1 MKTTIKAVAILLA
14 ITSILTCIVFS
25 IGVGAVDTTSS
36 NSNLEGGQTVYITT
50 NPKWSG
56 GSRNALVSLTLP
68 IDCRDA
74 YCEKRTGDTSYIQ
87 ITTFKKIGTE
97 WVEQK
102 KLSGKY
108 TCNPYSGL
116 LSDGLRLPGKDVEYK
131 LVITPECNDVVRVP
145 SDMSRIQVSVSYGT
159 VTNVQ

>member
-1 MKTTIKAVAILLA
+1 MKTTIKTVALLLA

-25 IGVGAVDTTSS
+25 TGVGAVDNQPSGGSLT
-36 NSNLEGGQTVYITT
+36 GGQTVYITT
-50 NPKWSG
+50 NHKTG
-56 GSRNALVSLTLP
+56 GAVNAVVSLTLP

-74 YCEKRTGDTSYIQ
+74 YCDSKTGDTSYIQ
-87 ITTFKKIGTE
+87 ITTFKKVGGE

-159 VTNVQ
+159 VTDVQ